1 MTQTLPPPDA
11 PPIPV
16 LRERDDGSTYW
27 DEIDPI
33 DRAMNANQNLEYVD
47 GRFVEK
53 KVSEESSYLGVAIS
67 TRLNIAADFG
77 RLARVYGSDLEYRVW
92 PERPRHSRRPD
103 ASVIR
108 LDRVLELP
116 PNPGTLPI
124 VPDLAVEVISPGDEV
139 REVSEKQEE
148 YRKAAFPLVW
158 WVDPFSRFVDVHAQ
172 GTIRRLYE
180 DDLLTLPDLL
190 PAFRHTVGDLLGP
203 PRAGA

>member
-1 MTQTLPPPDA
+1 MTQALPPPDA

-53 KVSEESSYLGVAIS
+53 KVSEASSYLGMAIG

-77 RLARVYGSDLEYRVW
+77 RIARVHGSDLEYRVW

-124 VPDLAVEVISPGDEV
+124 VPDLAVEIISPGDEV
-139 REVSEKQEE
+139 REVTEKQEE
-148 YRKAAFPLVW
+148 SGRTTTGTSSVQWFPAGIGSARRSSRKLPPAVW
-158 WVDPFSRFVDVHAQ
+158 HGYQ
-172 GTIRRLYE
+172 
-180 DDLLTLPDLL
+180 
-190 PAFRHTVGDLLGP
+190 
-203 PRAGA
+203 